1 MNKIVYDG
9 FIEVICGPMFAG
21 KTAELIHRL
30 DKIKYAKQKALIFKP
45 IIDTRDTNNIF
56 SRHYKKADFNVE
68 APIITIKNSEEILTH
83 TDEIHKVIIIDE
95 AQFFDEKIVDV
106 CLTLVQQKKH
116 LIIAGLDKNF
126 RVEPFGPMPK
136 LLAIADQITKLTAAC
151 NVCGNH
157 ASLTQRITKSDN
169 EILIGDND
177 YYEARC
183 YDHYDWEKRKV

>member
-30 DKIKYAKQKALIFKP
+30 DKIKYAKQNAIIFKP
-45 IIDTRDTNNIF
+45 IIDTRDNNNIF
-56 SRHYKKADFNVE
+56 SRHYKVNNFNIDS
-68 APIITIKNSEEILTH
+68 PIIMVNNSENILNYI
-83 TDEIHKVIIIDE
+83 DENSKVIIIDE
-95 AQFFDEKIVDV
+95 AQFFDDKIIEV
-106 CLTLVQQKKH
+106 CLFLVQKKKH

-136 LLAIADQITKLTAAC
+136 LLAIADKITKLTAAC
-151 NVCGNH
+151 NVCGGH
-157 ASLTQRITKSDN
+157 ASLTQRIKKSDN

-177 YYEARC
+177 FYEARC
-183 YDHYDWEKRKV
+183 YDHYEWDKRKV